1 MSDATNKEFNELLS
15 SLVTKETFSLTLTNG
30 SNYDFYQL
38 STNQL
43 KELIKT
49 VVDSPLTQAA
59 FNTTLSRI
67 MKDSF
72 VDKEASN
79 GSFNIIDRLLFCLT
93 TRIESLSPI
102 FNAVQ
107 EDKQIEVNLL
117 QLKEKLVSA
126 LETNKPFFSDQQTI
140 SGEAKITYGLPL
152 VSTENQLNEELYKN
166 ADINVET
173 PNELRKVL
181 GEAFIN
187 EIAKTVRTL
196 SVQDK
201 TLDFNTVTFKN
212 RLKTIESL
220 PASLIQEVIGYVEKY
235 KGIVDACLKV
245 NEDYSV
251 TIDGSLFSLR

>member
-1 MSDATNKEFNELLS
+1 MSEPSNKEFNELLS
-15 SLVTKETFSLTLTNG
+15 SLVTKETFSLRLTNG
-30 SNYDFYQL
+30 NTYEFYQL

-72 VDKEASN
+72 VDREASS
-79 GSFNIIDRLLFCLT
+79 GSFNIVDRLLFCLT

-102 FNAVQ
+102 FNAAQ
-107 EDKQIEVNLL
+107 KDKTIEVNLL
-117 QLKEKLVSA
+117 ELKEKLVSA
-126 LETNKPFFSDQQTI
+126 VEINRPFFSDQQTI
-140 SGEAKITYGLPL
+140 SGDVRLAYGLPL

-166 ADINVET
+166 ADINIET

-187 EIAKTVRTL
+187 EIAKTVKTL

-201 TLDFNTVTFKN
+201 TLDFNTVTFKS

-220 PASLIQEVIGYVEKY
+220 PASLVQEVIGYVEKY
-235 KGIVDACLKV
+235 KGVIDTCLKV